1 MTAASSPA
9 FTPPSPGAWELEQ
22 THLTRPPSVFVTAT
36 MPPAM
41 MAGFKE
47 GTRVY
52 GVLLDYL
59 EVAVINR
66 FLYMAPRAVGAPKGA
81 RGTPPR
87 LVFEILRRVH
97 PEIRRRV
104 ARAADVFRDRY
115 WREDVIR
122 WDNEVKPA
130 MLAQARTLLADD
142 VTRCSDAELAQ
153 HVRRA
158 AEFVSTATY
167 NHHRFN
173 VCSMLTV
180 GDFLVHAIA
189 WTGLSAGEL
198 LKTMRGLSPVSAGA
212 TEELAAL
219 RESLLANPDARALV
233 MSSSPDA
240 TILAQ
245 LLERQDP
252 VGAAARA
259 WLDVVGLRVLG
270 GYDVADPHAREHPA
284 LLVKIIRASI
294 TGEETARRA
303 GAEQAFATVRE
314 RVPAE
319 HRARF
324 EELLEE
330 AQHTYRV
337 RDERI
342 FHGDALAVG
351 IARRAILAAGQ
362 RLVAKGRAENAEDLI
377 DATPEEIAALLEGRP
392 GPAASELA
400 ARARWRRET
409 PLSAAPE
416 RLGFPPSPPPPA
428 EWLPPAAA
436 RMQRSIAL
444 ILGLMFDVETRR
456 PQGARLKGFPVSAG
470 VYEGPVRVIRQ
481 VEELPDVQRGEVLV
495 ASSTGSTFNV
505 VLPLIG
511 ALVTERGGVLSHAAI
526 VSREYGLP
534 GVVGCIG
541 ATKEL
546 KTGMRVRVDGNTGD
560 VWAI

>member
-1 MTAASSPA
+1 MTAASSLA
-9 FTPPSPGAWELEQ
+9 FTLPSPGAWELEQ
-22 THLTRPPSVFVTAT
+22 THLTRPPSVFVAAT

-52 GVLLDYL
+52 GVLLDHL

-66 FLYMAPRAVGAPKGA
+66 FIYMTPRAVGAPKGA
-81 RGTPPR
+81 KGAPPR
-87 LVFEILRRVH
+87 LVFEVLRRVH
-97 PEIRRRV
+97 PELRRRV
-104 ARAADVFRDRY
+104 ARAAAVFRDRY

-122 WDNEVKPA
+122 WDREVKPA
-130 MLAQARTLLADD
+130 MLAQARALLADD
-142 VTRCSDAELAQ
+142 VTHLSDAELAR

-158 AEFVSTATY
+158 TEFIATATY

-173 VCSMLTV
+173 ICAMLTV

-219 RESLLANPDARALV
+219 RQSLLANPDARALV
-233 MSSSPDA
+233 MSSGPDA

-245 LLERQDP
+245 LLERPDT

-270 GYDVADPHAREHPA
+270 GYDVADPHACEHPA

-294 TGEETARRA
+294 TGDETARRA

-351 IARRAILAAGQ
+351 IARRAILEAGR

-377 DATPEEIAALLEGRP
+377 DGTPDEIVALLEGRP
-392 GPAASELA
+392 GPSASELA

-409 PLSAAPE
+409 PLSDAPE
-416 RLGFPPSPPPPA
+416 RLGFPPSPPPPP

-456 PQGARLKGFPVSAG
+456 SQGARLKGFPVSAG
-470 VYEGPVRVIRQ
+470 VYEGPVRVIRR

-495 ASSTGSTFNV
+495 ASTTGSTFNV

-534 GVVGCIG
+534 GVVGCVG
-541 ATKEL
+541 ATDAL
-546 KTGMRVRVDGNTGD
+546 STGMRVRVDGNTGD

>member
-1 MTAASSPA
+1 MIAASSPA

-22 THLTRPPSVFVTAT
+22 THLTRPPSVFIAAT
-36 MPPAM
+36 MPTAM

-52 GVLLDYL
+52 GVLLDHL

-66 FLYMAPRAVGAPKGA
+66 FIYTAPRAVGAPKGA
-81 RGTPPR
+81 KGPPPR

-104 ARAADVFRDRY
+104 VRAADVFRDRY
-115 WREDVIR
+115 WREDVSW
-122 WDNEVKPA
+122 WDREVKPA
-130 MLAQARTLLADD
+130 MLAQARALLADD
-142 VTRCSDAELAQ
+142 VTIASDAELAD

-158 AEFVSTATY
+158 AEFVSKATY

-173 VCSMLTV
+173 ICAMLTV
-180 GDFLVHAIA
+180 GDFLVHAMA

-198 LKTMRGLSPVSAGA
+198 LKTMRGLSPASAGA

-219 RESLLANPDARALV
+219 RESLLANPEARALV
-233 MSSSPDA
+233 TSSGPDA

-245 LLERQDP
+245 LLERQDA

-259 WLDVVGLRVLG
+259 WLDIVGLRVLG

-284 LLVKIIRASI
+284 LLVKIVRASI
-294 TGEETARRA
+294 TGEEASRRA
-303 GAEQAFATVRE
+303 GAEQAFAKVRE
-314 RVPAE
+314 RVPVE
-319 HRARF
+319 HRVRF
-324 EELLEE
+324 EELLGE

-342 FHGDALAVG
+342 FHGDALAIG

-362 RLVAKGRAENAEDLI
+362 RLVASGRAENAEDLI
-377 DATPEEIAALLEGRP
+377 DATPDEIVALLEGRP
-392 GPAASELA
+392 GPSASELA

-416 RLGFPPSPPPPA
+416 RLGFPPSPPPPP

-456 PQGARLKGFPVSAG
+456 SQGARLKGFPVSAG
-470 VYEGPVRVIRQ
+470 VYEGPVRVIKR
-481 VEELPDVQRGEVLV
+481 VEELSDVQRGEVLV

-534 GVVGCIG
+534 GVVGCVG
-541 ATKEL
+541 ATTAL
-546 KTGMRVRVDGNTGD
+546 KSGMRVRVDGSTGD
-560 VWAI
+560 VWAV

>member
-1 MTAASSPA
+1 MTAVSSPA
-9 FTPPSPGAWELEQ
+9 FTPPSSGAWELEQ
-22 THLTRPPSVFVTAT
+22 THLTRPPSLFVVAV

-52 GVLLDYL
+52 GVLLDHL

-66 FLYMAPRAVGAPKGA
+66 FLYTAPRAVGAPKGA
-81 RGTPPR
+81 KGTPPR
-87 LVFEILRRVH
+87 LVFEILRRIH

-104 ARAADVFRDRY
+104 ARAAEVFRDRY
-115 WREDVIR
+115 WRQDVIW
-122 WDNEVKPA
+122 WDREVKPA
-130 MLAQARTLLADD
+130 MLAQARTLLSDD
-142 VTRCSDAELAQ
+142 LAIASDAELAQ

-158 AEFVSTATY
+158 AEFVSSATY

-173 VCSMLTV
+173 ICAMLPV
-180 GDFLVHAIA
+180 GDFLVHAIE
-189 WTGLSAGEL
+189 WTGLPAGEL
-198 LKTMRGLSPVSAGA
+198 LKMMRGLSPVSAGA
-212 TEELAAL
+212 TAELEVLRDSLTASPEAL
-219 RESLLANPDARALV
+219 ALV
-233 MSSSPDA
+233 KSNAPEAEIVSR
-240 TILAQ
+240 LV
-245 LLERQDP
+245 ERQDA
-252 VGAAARA
+252 VGTAARA

-284 LLVKIIRASI
+284 LLVKIIRAAVTEDDSV
-294 TGEETARRA
+294 RMA
-303 GAEQAFATVRE
+303 GAEQAFANVRE

-324 EELLEE
+324 EELLAE

-342 FHGDALAVG
+342 FHGDALAIG
-351 IARRAILAAGQ
+351 LARRAILAAGQ
-362 RLVAKGRAENAEDLI
+362 RLVASGRAENAEDLI
-377 DATPEEIAALLEGRP
+377 DATPDEIVALLDGRP
-392 GPAASELA
+392 GPPASELA

-416 RLGFPPSPPPPA
+416 HLGFPPSPPPPP

-444 ILGLMFDVETRR
+444 ILGLMFDVEKARSH
-456 PQGARLKGFPVSAG
+456 GARLKGFPVSAG
-470 VYEGPVRVIRQ
+470 VYEGPVRVIRR
-481 VEELPDVQRGEVLV
+481 VEELSDVQRGEVLV

-534 GVVGCIG
+534 GVVGCAG
-541 ATKEL
+541 ATTAL
-546 KTGMRVRVDGNTGD
+546 KSGMRVRVDGSTGD
-560 VWAI
+560 VWAV

>member
-362 RLVAKGRAENAEDLI
+362 RLAAKGRAENAEDLI

-495 ASSTGSTFNV
+495 ASATGSTFNV

>member
-1 MTAASSPA
+1 MTDASSLA

-22 THLTRPPSVFVTAT
+22 THLTRPPSVFIAAT

-41 MAGFKE
+41 MAGFRE

-66 FLYMAPRAVGAPKGA
+66 FLYMAPRAVGAPKSAKGP
-81 RGTPPR
+81 PPR

-122 WDNEVKPA
+122 WDREVKPA
-130 MLAQARTLLADD
+130 MLGQARALLAED
-142 VTRCSDAELAQ
+142 VTRASDAELAQ

-158 AEFVSTATY
+158 AEFISTATY

-173 VCSMLTV
+173 ACAMLTV
-180 GDFLVHAIA
+180 GDFLVHAIG

-198 LKTMRGLSPVSAGA
+198 LKTMRGMSPVSAGA

-219 RESLLANPDARALV
+219 RDSLLANPDARALV

-245 LLERQDP
+245 LLERQDAS
-252 VGAAARA
+252 GAAARA
-259 WLDVVGLRVLG
+259 WLDIVGLRVLG

-324 EELLEE
+324 EELLGE

-362 RLVAKGRAENAEDLI
+362 RLVAKGRADNAEDLI
-377 DATPEEIAALLEGRP
+377 DATPDEIAALLEGRP
-392 GPAASELA
+392 GPSASELA

-456 PQGARLKGFPVSAG
+456 PQGARLKGFAVSAG

-534 GVVGCIG
+534 GVVGCVG